1 MSISTCDVTEKVYVG
16 DTGGALYDGQQ
27 QVLYWAD
34 VSTELAFVVPS
45 PTSHALAA
53 GKAWKC
59 RYCLSLY
66 CVTHCTQAQCMHS
79 VYLSTNC
86 FKASDTHSRN
96 RLHKSA
102 S

>member
-1 MSISTCDVTEKVYVG
+1 VSLLCKVIECGVFSRFFYTMIACVVGGLYDTVETVYLG

-53 GKAWKC
+53 GKAPKC
-59 RYCLSLY
+59 
-66 CVTHCTQAQCMHS
+66 
-79 VYLSTNC
+79 
-86 FKASDTHSRN
+86 
-96 RLHKSA
+96 HK
-102 S
+102 

>member
-1 MSISTCDVTEKVYVG
+1 MLFAATEKVYLG

-53 GKAWKC
+53 GKI
-59 RYCLSLY
+59 LY
-66 CVTHCTQAQCMHS
+66 TLK
-79 VYLSTNC
+79 Y
-86 FKASDTHSRN
+86 
-96 RLHKSA
+96 
-102 S
+102 

>member
-1 MSISTCDVTEKVYVG
+1 VNIYLCGGLSDAAEKVYLG

-53 GKAWKC
+53 GKALKC
-59 RYCLSLY
+59 
-66 CVTHCTQAQCMHS
+66 HGCM
-79 VYLSTNC
+79 VLLV
-86 FKASDTHSRN
+86 FV
-96 RLHKSA
+96 
-102 S
+102 

>member
-1 MSISTCDVTEKVYVG
+1 MTTVFYDVTVSFICVMNIDVFDITEKVYLG

-53 GKAWKC
+53 GTD
-59 RYCLSLY
+59 LI
-66 CVTHCTQAQCMHS
+66 
-79 VYLSTNC
+79 
-86 FKASDTHSRN
+86 
-96 RLHKSA
+96 
-102 S
+102 

>member
-1 MSISTCDVTEKVYVG
+1 VCDIIEKVYLG

-53 GKAWKC
+53 GKDLKC
-59 RYCLSLY
+59 HLR
-66 CVTHCTQAQCMHS
+66 
-79 VYLSTNC
+79 
-86 FKASDTHSRN
+86 
-96 RLHKSA
+96 
-102 S
+102 

>member
-1 MSISTCDVTEKVYVG
+1 LLRFLGSCRGVFCAVEKVYLG

-53 GKAWKC
+53 GKPV
-59 RYCLSLY
+59 S
-66 CVTHCTQAQCMHS
+66 S
-79 VYLSTNC
+79 VL
-86 FKASDTHSRN
+86 A
-96 RLHKSA
+96 
-102 S
+102 

>member
-1 MSISTCDVTEKVYVG
+1 MYLG

-53 GKAWKC
+53 GKALKC
-59 RYCLSLY
+59 HNCLLDILLILLVFHLTIREFLGY
-66 CVTHCTQAQCMHS
+66 W
-79 VYLSTNC
+79 Y
-86 FKASDTHSRN
+86 
-96 RLHKSA
+96 
-102 S
+102 